1 MDRISFAAALLR
13 IAVAAW
19 LLASAPASAGEAR
32 RESGFGANPGNL
44 RMYAYRPPGLRPG
57 APLVVVLHGCR
68 QQAVSFARDAG
79 WIALADRIGAAL
91 LMPEQVGLPPY
102 LHDVPMLPLAVQWMG
117 ANNQRACF
125 NWFYPEDATRD
136 RGEARSIRSMIEHM
150 VSRDG
155 IDPERIFIAG
165 LSAGGAMTAAMLGA
179 YPELFAGGAV
189 VAGIPAGCANFIT
202 EAESCMLGQDRRPAE
217 WQRTLRRPDRPD
229 GRKPRLSI
237 WQGLDDQT
245 VRPAAA
251 VELVEQWTAYHGLS
265 ATLDLT
271 AGEPGPRR
279 RRYGDAGGVAPVES
293 VLLPGFPHAFPIA
306 ADPSGRCGQASAYVR
321 PAGICAAE
329 EIARF
334 WGLVP

>member
-44 RMYAYRPPGLRPG
+44 RMYAYRPPGLRAG
-57 APLVVVLHGCR
+57 AALVVVLHGCR
-68 QQAVSFARDAG
+68 QEAVPFARDAG

-91 LMPEQVGLPPY
+91 LLPEQVGLPPH
-102 LHDVPMLPLAVQWMG
+102 LHDVPMLPMAARWMG

-125 NWFYPEDATRD
+125 NWFEPENTTRD
-136 RGEARSIRSMIEHM
+136 RGEARSIRSMIDHM
-150 VSRDG
+150 VARDRL
-155 IDPERIFIAG
+155 DPERVFVAG
-165 LSAGGAMTAAMLGA
+165 LSAGGGMAAAMLAA

-189 VAGIPAGCANFIT
+189 VAGIPAGCAALIT
-202 EAESCMLGQDRRPAE
+202 EARPCMRGRDRSPAE
-217 WQRTLRRPDRPD
+217 WQRALRPPDRPD
-229 GRKPRLSI
+229 GRKPRVSI
-237 WQGLDDQT
+237 WHGLDDET

-265 ATLDLT
+265 ATLDLD
-271 AGEPGPRR
+271 AGGPGPRR
-279 RRYGDAGGVAPVES
+279 QRHGEAGGVAPVES

-334 WGLVP
+334 WGIVP